1 MLSVFLGSSTGIL
14 SIVTILGATATVGV
28 CAIVW
33 YVKSGK
39 KTS

>member
-1 MLSVFLGSSTGIL
+1 MLQVFLGSSTGIL
-14 SIVTILGATATVGV
+14 SILTILGATTTVGV

-39 KTS
+39 KQS